1 MRRAGDRVLGRRARR
16 AGRRCGRRAAH
27 GERRGA
33 DPGHGAAASLRCG
46 AAAPA
51 GFRPCA
57 IESVQRR
64 TAWSR
69 NRGGLP
75 AGARRV
81 TRFTLL
87 GVPIDALTE
96 AEAVDWVARAVAD
109 GRPRLVISVN
119 PERIM
124 HARRDPAFAAVLSQ
138 ADLALADGAGVLW
151 AARRLGHPL
160 PGRVAGV
167 DFVTALAA
175 RGATAGWR
183 FFLLGGSPGVAEA
196 AGRVLRQTYPG
207 FILAGAQPGSPD
219 PGSDAHTTDAVRSS
233 QAQVLLLAYGAAA
246 QEARVG
252 RTPEHAGAII
262 GLGVGGAFDFI
273 SGRGRR
279 AAHRVGAHGV
289 GWGFA

>member
-1 MRRAGDRVLGRRARR
+1 M
-16 AGRRCGRRAAH
+16 
-27 GERRGA
+27 
-33 DPGHGAAASLRCG
+33 
-46 AAAPA
+46 
-51 GFRPCA
+51 
-57 IESVQRR
+57 
-64 TAWSR
+64 
-69 NRGGLP
+69 
-75 AGARRV
+75 

-87 GVPIDALTE
+87 GVPVDALTE
-96 AEAVDWVARAVAD
+96 AEAVDWVARAIAD

-124 HARRDPAFAAVLSQ
+124 HAGRDPAFAAVLRQ

-167 DFVTALAA
+167 DFVRALAA

-183 FFLLGGSPGVAEA
+183 FFFLGGSPGVAEA

-207 FILAGAQPGSPD
+207 FILAGALPGSPD
-219 PGSDAHTTDAVRSS
+219 PGSDAATTEAVRSS

-246 QEARVG
+246 EEAWLARNL
-252 RTPEHAGAII
+252 EQSGAII

-273 SGRGRR
+273 SGRARR
-279 AAHRVGAHGV
+279 APRWMREHGLEWLHRLARQPWRWRRMLALPRFVVRVLVQPRRDGANEGSP
-289 GWGFA
+289 